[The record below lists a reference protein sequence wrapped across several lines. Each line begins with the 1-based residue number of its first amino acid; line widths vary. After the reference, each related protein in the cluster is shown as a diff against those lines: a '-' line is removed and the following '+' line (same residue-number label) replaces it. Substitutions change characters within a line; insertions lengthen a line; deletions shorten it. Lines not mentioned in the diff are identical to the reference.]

1 MHYRVLFY
9 GEMEEQLKSM
19 CDSEINKLRRSSSY
33 CVKELCKTLEKYPDD
48 TDTKNQLTKE
58 MRIKYAIR
66 IYEELKNTDTT
77 TFARCKICRM
87 PYDPSEGNPHLMNDG
102 YQCEKFDFVE
112 KLYKE
117 KC

>member
-1 MHYRVLFY
+1 
-9 GEMEEQLKSM
+9 MEDQLKSM
-19 CDSEINKLRRSSSY
+19 CDGEINKLRRSSNH
-33 CVKELCKTLEKYPDD
+33 CIKDLCKTLETYPEDM
-48 TDTKNQLTKE
+48 DTKNDLTKE
-58 MRIKYAIR
+58 MRIQYAIR

-87 PYDPSEGNPHLMNDG
+87 PYEPSNGNPHLVDNVF
-102 YQCEKFDFVE
+102 QCEKFEFVE